1 MQGKTKI
8 EEILSQDGPLSKEDI
23 VLLLKS
29 SGTERTM
36 LFHKAAAIKEKH
48 IGNIVYLRGLIEF
61 SNICRKNC
69 LYCGI
74 RKGNKK
80 INRYNISD
88 AEIIESARFAL
99 NECYGSIVLQSGEM
113 ESDGFTERM
122 ENLLFEINRMS
133 AGKLRVTLSCGEQ
146 SEQTYQ
152 RWFNAGAHR
161 YLLRIETSN
170 RELYSRIHPNDANHN
185 WDRRL
190 ECLKTLKKIGYQ
202 TGTGVMVGLPFQTM
216 DDLAA
221 DLLFMQELDIDMC
234 GLGPYIE
241 HEETPLYKFRNDLL
255 PLLERFDLSLK
266 MIAILRILMK
276 DINIAAATALQAID
290 KIGREKAIKVG
301 ANILMP
307 NITPGIYRD
316 DYALY
321 QNKPCTNENAEDCRN
336 CIEARVKI
344 AGSEIRFGEFG
355 DSAHYL
361 LKK

>member
-1 MQGKTKI
+1 
-8 EEILSQDGPLSKEDI
+8 
-23 VLLLKS
+23 
-29 SGTERTM
+29 M
-36 LFHKAAAIKEKH
+36 LFQKAAAVKEKY

-61 SNICRKNC
+61 SNICIKNC

-80 INRYNISD
+80 INRFNISD
-88 AEIIESARFAL
+88 VEIIDAARFAL
-99 NECYGSIVLQSGEM
+99 NECYGSIVMQSGEIVN
-113 ESDGFTERM
+113 DGFTKRI
-122 ENLLFEINRMS
+122 ENLLREINQMS
-133 AGKLRVTLSCGEQ
+133 NGKLKITLSCGEQ

-161 YLLRIETSN
+161 YLLRIETFN
-170 RELYSRIHPNDANHN
+170 RELYSKIHPNDEHHN

-190 ECLKTLKKIGYQ
+190 ECINTLKKIGYQ
-202 TGTGVMVGLPFQTM
+202 MGTGVMVGLPFQTL

-241 HEETPLYKFRNDLL
+241 HEETPLYQFRNGLL

-307 NITPGIYRD
+307 NITPGEYRD

-321 QNKPCTNENAEDCRN
+321 HNKPCTNENAEDCRN

-344 AGSEIRFGEFG
+344 AGSEIRFGTWG
-355 DSAHYL
+355 DSLNYNNRRW
-361 LKK
+361 